1 MYNKYVHCHD
11 CGAQTKTLLHNLT
24 DDYAIETDVSR
35 ECPDCHSTQTD
46 LAVIKYDENE
56 VTQNGV

>member
-24 DDYAIETDVSR
+24 DNYDIEDVSR
-35 ECPDCHSTQTD
+35 ECPECFSSQTD
-46 LAVIKYDENE
+46 LAIIKYNEDE
-56 VTQNGV
+56 VAQNGV